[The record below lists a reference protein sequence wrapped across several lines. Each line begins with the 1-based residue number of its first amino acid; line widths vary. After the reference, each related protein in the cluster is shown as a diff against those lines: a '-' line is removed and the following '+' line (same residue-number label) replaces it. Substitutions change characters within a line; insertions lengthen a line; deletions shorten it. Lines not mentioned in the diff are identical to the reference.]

1 MKELRLSIRTR
12 LTAWYGG
19 LFALAG
25 TALLFTNYVLVAT
38 TLPDPN
44 TFLAVRGEAV
54 AEAAPAYPVYPA
66 VTPAPW
72 GTASTTALTTVED
85 YRESALS
92 TLLVQSAVALVITV
106 VLAVWMGWLMASR
119 VLQPLH
125 SITNTLH
132 QLGADNLGRRI
143 NHEGPDDELKDLAD
157 TFDGMLDRLAGAFD
171 SQKRFVA
178 NASHELRTPLAIQ
191 RTLIEVAMGAPD
203 APPDLARLGNH
214 LLDTNTRSEKLI
226 DGLLLLAR
234 SDRGLSS
241 RGRVRLHEVV
251 ADVVASSAQLADSRQ
266 VEVHVS
272 AARRIVVGDPVLLSH
287 LVSNL
292 VRNAILYNEPGG
304 TVHVETGSEP
314 ALRVVNTG
322 EPIPAEVVPG
332 LFEPFR
338 RYRTERLVSEG
349 TGLGLSLVRSIA
361 AAHEGS
367 VGARPN
373 ATGGLL
379 LEVNLPV
386 TDVRAPPMYGKIG

>member
-1 MKELRLSIRTR
+1 
-12 LTAWYGG
+12 
-19 LFALAG
+19 
-25 TALLFTNYVLVAT
+25 V
-38 TLPDPN
+38 
-44 TFLAVRGEAV
+44 
-54 AEAAPAYPVYPA
+54 
-66 VTPAPW
+66 
-72 GTASTTALTTVED
+72 ALTTVED
-85 YRESALS
+85 YRASALS
-92 TLLVQSAVALVITV
+92 TLLVQSAIALVITV
-106 VLAVWMGWLMASR
+106 ILAAWLGWIMASR

-125 SITNTLH
+125 SITNAAH

-178 NASHELRTPLAIQ
+178 NASHELRTPLAVQ

-203 APPDLARLGNH
+203 AGPELTRLGKH
-214 LLDTNTRSEKLI
+214 LLDTNLRSEKLI

-241 RGRVRLHEVV
+241 REPVRLHDVV
-251 ADVVASSAQLADSRQ
+251 SDVVASCSEPANSRQ
-266 VEVHVS
+266 VEVLVS
-272 AARRIVVGDPVLLSH
+272 STRRIVTGDPVLLSH

-292 VRNAILYNEPGG
+292 VRNAILYNKPGG
-304 TVHVETGSEP
+304 TVRVEVGSQP

-338 RYRTERLVSEG
+338 RLRTERLVSEG

-361 AAHEGS
+361 AAHDGS
-367 VGARPN
+367 VTARPN
-373 ATGGLL
+373 ASGGLL

-386 TDVRAPPMYGKIG
+386 TDVRALPMYGKIG

>member
-1 MKELRLSIRTR
+1 MRELRLSVRTR

-25 TALLFTNYVLVAT
+25 SALLLTNYLLVAA
-38 TLPDPN
+38 TLPDPDN
-44 TFLAVRGEAV
+44 FLAVRA
-54 AEAAPAYPVYPA
+54 AEALPGYPVGGPTYPER
-66 VTPAPW
+66 TD
-72 GTASTTALTTVED
+72 TSTALTTVED

-106 VLAVWMGWLMASR
+106 VLAVWLGWLMASR

-125 SITNTLH
+125 SITNTAH

-178 NASHELRTPLAIQ
+178 NASHELRTPLAVQ

-203 APPDLARLGNH
+203 APPELTRLGTH
-214 LLDTNTRSEKLI
+214 LLGTNERSERLI

-241 RGRVRLHEVV
+241 REPVRLHEVV
-251 ADVVASSAQLADSRQ
+251 ADVVATCAEPASSRHVRVLVSSA
-266 VEVHVS
+266 
-272 AARRIVVGDPVLLSH
+272 RRVVTGDPVLLSH

-292 VRNAILYNEPGG
+292 VRNAILYNKPGG
-304 TVHVETGSEP
+304 TVRVEIGSEP

-338 RYRTERLVSEG
+338 RYRTERLAAEG

-361 AAHEGS
+361 AAHDGS
-367 VGARPN
+367 VTARPN
-373 ATGGLL
+373 SGGGLL

-386 TDVRAPPMYGKIG
+386 TDVRVPPIYGKIG

>member
-1 MKELRLSIRTR
+1 MRELRLSVRTR

-25 TALLFTNYVLVAT
+25 TALLVTNYLLVAA

-44 TFLAVRGEAV
+44 AFVAAV
-54 AEAAPAYPVYPA
+54 ASTELSEYATEATRGVAPLSAEPSVA
-66 VTPAPW
+66 I
-72 GTASTTALTTVED
+72 TTVED
-85 YRESALS
+85 YRASALG
-92 TLLVQSAVALVITV
+92 TLLVQSAVALLITV
-106 VLAVWMGWLMASR
+106 VFAAWLGWVMASR

-125 SITNTLH
+125 SITNTAH
-132 QLGADNLGRRI
+132 QLGADDLSRRI

-178 NASHELRTPLAIQ
+178 NASHELRTPLAVQ
-191 RTLIEVAMGAPD
+191 RTLIEVAMGAPN
-203 APPDLARLGNH
+203 ATPELTRLGQH
-214 LLDTNTRSEKLI
+214 LLDTNLRSEKLI

-234 SDRGLSS
+234 SDRGLTD
-241 RGRVRLHEVV
+241 RQQVRLHDVV
-251 ADVVASSAQLADSRQ
+251 ADVVTACSELAHSRQ
-266 VEVHVS
+266 VRVLVS
-272 AARRIVVGDPVLLSH
+272 TKRRVVDGDPVLLSH

-292 VRNAILYNEPGG
+292 VRNAILYNVPGG
-304 TVHVETGSEP
+304 TVHVEVDSEP

-322 EPIPAEVVPG
+322 EPIPADVIPG

-338 RYRTERLVSEG
+338 RFRTERLAAEG

-361 AAHEGS
+361 TAHDGS
-367 VGARPN
+367 VTGRPN
-373 ATGGLL
+373 VGGGLI

-386 TDVRAPPMYGKIG
+386 TGVRPPPIYGKIG

>member
-1 MKELRLSIRTR
+1 VRELRLSIRTR

-25 TALLFTNYVLVAT
+25 TALLVTNYLLVAAALPT
-38 TLPDPN
+38 ADSFVAAQAVETLP
-44 TFLAVRGEAV
+44 
-54 AEAAPAYPVYPA
+54 AY
-66 VTPAPW
+66 
-72 GTASTTALTTVED
+72 GTEPLGTVPDSGLQTTDAITTVED
-85 YRESALS
+85 YRASALS

-106 VLAVWMGWLMASR
+106 VLAVWLGWLMASR
-119 VLQPLH
+119 VLRPLH
-125 SITNTLH
+125 SITNTAH
-132 QLGADNLGRRI
+132 QLGADNLNRRI
-143 NHEGPDDELKDLAD
+143 NHEGPDDELKDLAE

-178 NASHELRTPLAIQ
+178 NASHELRTPLAVQ

-203 APPDLARLGNH
+203 ASPELTRLGNH
-214 LLDTNTRSEKLI
+214 LLDTNLRSERLI

-241 RGRVRLHEVV
+241 REPVRLHEVV
-251 ADVVASSAQLADSRQ
+251 ADVVESCSEPASSR
-266 VEVHVS
+266 HVDVRVS
-272 AARRIVVGDPVLLSH
+272 SARRVVVGDPVLLSH

-292 VRNAILYNEPGG
+292 VRNAILYNRPGG
-304 TVHVETGSEP
+304 TVDVEIGSEP

-338 RYRTERLVSEG
+338 RLRTERLVSEG

-361 AAHEGS
+361 AAHDGS
-367 VGARPN
+367 VTARPN
-373 ATGGLL
+373 AGGGLL

-386 TDVRAPPMYGKIG
+386 TDVRVPPMYGKIG

>member
-1 MKELRLSIRTR
+1 MKELRLSVRTR

-25 TALLFTNYVLVAT
+25 TALLVTNYLLVAAS
-38 TLPDPN
+38 LPQPAD
-44 TFLAVRGEAV
+44 FVAGVRGEAV
-54 AEAAPAYPVYPA
+54 PYDTMPTISPAYLADSTLVEVTA
-66 VTPAPW
+66 VQ
-72 GTASTTALTTVED
+72 D
-85 YRESALS
+85 YRDSVLG
-92 TLLVQSAVALVITV
+92 TLLVQSAIALVITV
-106 VLAVWMGWLMASR
+106 VFAAWLGWVMASR

-125 SITNTLH
+125 SITNTAH
-132 QLGADNLGRRI
+132 QLGADDLGKRI
-143 NHEGPDDELKDLAD
+143 NHDGPDDELKDLAD

-203 APPDLARLGNH
+203 APPDLTRLGNH
-214 LLDTNTRSEKLI
+214 LLDTNLRSEKLI

-241 RGRVRLHEVV
+241 RERVRLHEVV

-272 AARRIVVGDPVLLSH
+272 ASRRIVVGDPVLLSH

-292 VRNAILYNEPGG
+292 VRNAILYNRPGG

-361 AAHEGS
+361 AAHDGS
-367 VGARPN
+367 VSARPN
-373 ATGGLL
+373 TAGGLL
-379 LEVNLPV
+379 MEVNLPV

>member
-1 MKELRLSIRTR
+1 VRELRLSIRTR

-25 TALLFTNYVLVAT
+25 TALLVTNYLLVSAALPSADSFLATQATEPLTAYETDTAQTLPGGVYGTSEAAT
-38 TLPDPN
+38 TVD
-44 TFLAVRGEAV
+44 
-54 AEAAPAYPVYPA
+54 
-66 VTPAPW
+66 
-72 GTASTTALTTVED
+72 D
-85 YRESALS
+85 YRASALN
-92 TLLVQSAVALVITV
+92 TLLVQSAIALVITV
-106 VLAVWMGWLMASR
+106 VLAVWLGWLMASR
-119 VLQPLH
+119 VLRPLH
-125 SITNTLH
+125 SITNTAH
-132 QLGADNLGRRI
+132 QLGADNLARRI

-178 NASHELRTPLAIQ
+178 NASHELRTPLAVQ
-191 RTLIEVAMGAPD
+191 RTLIEVALGAPD
-203 APPDLARLGNH
+203 ASPELTRLGAH
-214 LLDTNTRSEKLI
+214 LLDTNLRSEKLI

-241 RGRVRLHEVV
+241 REPVRLHEVV
-251 ADVVASSAQLADSRQ
+251 ADVVESCSEPASSRQ
-266 VEVHVS
+266 VDVVVVS
-272 AARRIVVGDPVLLSH
+272 SRRVVVGDPVLLSH

-292 VRNAILYNEPGG
+292 VRNAILYNKPGG
-304 TVHVETGSEP
+304 TVRVEVGSEP

-338 RYRTERLVSEG
+338 RLRTERLVSEG

-361 AAHEGS
+361 AAHDGS
-367 VGARPN
+367 VTARPN
-373 ATGGLL
+373 AGGGLL

-386 TDVRAPPMYGKIG
+386 TDVRTPPMYGKIG